1 MVADLTKDKG
11 EGAEG
16 RGPRKDHLVKVEI
29 NGKPKEI
36 LRGDYTGATLKV
48 ALGVPP
54 SDELDLIVKG
64 EFRPIGDNQEI
75 KIKGGEKFVSHVG
88 QGASS

>member
-1 MVADLTKDKG
+1 MTADLTEDKG
-11 EGAEG
+11 ASTDEHG
-16 RGPRKDHLVKVEI
+16 RGKDHLVKVEI
-29 NGKPKEI
+29 NGTTKEI
-36 LRGDYTGATLKV
+36 PRGKYTGATLKV

-64 EFRPIGDNQEI
+64 EFRPIGDAQEI
-75 KIKGGEKFVSHVG
+75 KINGGEKFVSHVG